1 MMSTRIYLLLDV
13 VKDKSD
19 QVTENLQGRPG
30 VVIADPLQGPPDVM
44 IVVEASN
51 RQSVTELA
59 IQAIASVETMTK
71 GVRVLPTRD
80 GLNTHIIEK

>member
-1 MMSTRIYLLLDV
+1 MSNRIYLLLDV
-13 VKDKSD
+13 LKDKSD

-80 GLNTHIIEK
+80 GLNTYIIEK

>member
-1 MMSTRIYLLLDV
+1 MSNRIYLLLDV
-13 VKDKSD
+13 LKDKSD

-30 VVIADPLQGPPDVM
+30 VVIADPLKGPPDVM

-51 RQSVTELA
+51 RQSVAELA
-59 IQAIASVETMTK
+59 IQALVSVETMTK
-71 GVRVLPTRD
+71 SVRMLPTRD

>member
-1 MMSTRIYLLLDV
+1 MSNRIYLLLDV

-51 RQSVTELA
+51 RQSVAELA
-59 IQAIASVETMTK
+59 IQALVSVETMTK

-80 GLNTHIIEK
+80 GLDTHIIEK

>member
-1 MMSTRIYLLLDV
+1 MSTRVYLLLDV
-13 VKDKSD
+13 VKDKAD

-30 VVIADPLQGPPDVM
+30 VVIADTLQGPPDVM

-51 RQSVTELA
+51 RQSVAELA
-59 IQAIASVETMTK
+59 IQALASVETMTK

>member
-1 MMSTRIYLLLDV
+1 MSNRIYLLLDV
-13 VKDKSD
+13 LKDKSD

-51 RQSVTELA
+51 RQSVAELA
-59 IQAIASVETMTK
+59 IQALVSVETMTK
-71 GVRVLPTRD
+71 SVRMLPTRD
-80 GLNTHIIEK
+80 GLNTHIIER